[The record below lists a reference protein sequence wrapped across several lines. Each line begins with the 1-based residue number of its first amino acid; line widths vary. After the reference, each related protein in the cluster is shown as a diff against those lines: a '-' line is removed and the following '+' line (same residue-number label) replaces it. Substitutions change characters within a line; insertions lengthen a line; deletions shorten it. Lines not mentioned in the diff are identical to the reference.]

1 MIGSY
6 FCSWSSKWSYQK
18 EELDIKDV
26 DSDIVYIS
34 FAQPDCDYKKGSFE
48 GTGLSFSS
56 SFEVVSGACEL
67 LKETKTVMLSVGG
80 GTYHG
85 WSALNVDALIAL
97 ADDLHCKGIDI
108 DWEPQQGAASA
119 HEMAGI
125 IDAFRAKYTGFL
137 SFATAHVGAYG
148 QGAFISSQP
157 ISMYTGVNY
166 PGLIESGH
174 KLDWLN
180 VMAYDAGPT
189 FDPLECYD
197 SYKAIFSKKIYMGIE
212 IGDQAWGG
220 VITTLSDVEKLYS
233 HIKDKGDD
241 LFIWSWLKPG
251 PFTFQQVA
259 EIVHAT
265 PKIIITQPEPT
276 LEPELEPEPPLE
288 PEPQPE
294 PPIEPEPPLEP
305 EPQKRPIDQVQ
316 EPEVQPDKPKD
327 TTPELPI
334 PEIPIFEPKLPVIER
349 LADKVVWEP
358 ALPLHRG
365 ILVFYKNATYKCR
378 IAHSAIQGWEPDV
391 AIALFTLV
399 KDPLK
404 TDWMPQMEYH
414 TNETVIHK
422 GKKYTCVAGHVSQS
436 DWEPGMVGLWR

>member
-6 FCSWSSKWSYQK
+6 FCSWSSKWCYQK

-26 DSDIVYIS
+26 ESDIIYIS
-34 FAQPDCDYKKGSFE
+34 FAQPDCQYQKGSFE

-56 SFEVVSGACEL
+56 SFEVVAGACEL

-97 ADDLHCKGIDI
+97 ANDLHCKGIDI

-119 HEMAGI
+119 HEMAKI
-125 IDAFRAKYTGFL
+125 IDMFRDKYTGYL

-148 QGAFISSQP
+148 QGSFINSQP
-157 ISMYTGVNY
+157 NSMYTGVNY

-189 FDPLECYD
+189 FDPLECFD
-197 SYKAIFSKKIYMGIE
+197 SYKAIFAKKIYMGIE

-220 VITTLSDVEKLYS
+220 VITTLQDVKKLYG
-233 HIKDKGDD
+233 HIKDKGGE
-241 LFIWSWLKPG
+241 LFVWSWLKPG
-251 PFTFQQVA
+251 PFTFQQVS
-259 EIVHAT
+259 EIIHAT
-265 PKIIITQPEPT
+265 PEIIITSPQPV
-276 LEPELEPEPPLE
+276 
-288 PEPQPE
+288 EPQPVE
-294 PPIEPEPPLEP
+294 PQPVEPQPVEPE
-305 EPQKRPIDQVQ
+305 KRPIDQVE
-316 EPEVQPDKPKD
+316 EPETQPDKPKD
-327 TTPELPI
+327 TTEELPV
-334 PEIPIFEPKLPVIER
+334 PDIPIFEPKLPTIEKGEGK
-349 LADKVVWEP
+349 AIWEP
-358 ALPLHRG
+358 ALPLHKNS
-365 ILVFYKNATYKCR
+365 LVFYKNATYQCR
-378 IAHSAIQGWEPDV
+378 IAHTSIQGWEPDV

-404 TDWMPQMEYH
+404 TDWMPQMEYS
-414 TNETVIHK
+414 TNETVLHK
-422 GKKYTCVAGHVSQS
+422 GKKYTCVAGHVSQK
-436 DWEPGMVGLWR
+436 DWEPGMVGLWK